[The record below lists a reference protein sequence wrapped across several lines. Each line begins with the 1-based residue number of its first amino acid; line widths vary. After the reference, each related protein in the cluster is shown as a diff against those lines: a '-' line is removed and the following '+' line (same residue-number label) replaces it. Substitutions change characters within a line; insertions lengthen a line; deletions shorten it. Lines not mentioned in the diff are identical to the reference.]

1 MRGTLRPWS
10 AAALLAVVGAIAIGC
25 GGGGSKSSSSSSSAS
40 SGTPASGTGKG
51 GSINVAIVD
60 NPQMKDIA
68 SLTPSLFTAK
78 TGIKVN
84 YTVLDEGTLREV
96 TTRDVAAGGRQFDV
110 AMIGPYEAPQFGK
123 SGNLVDLTPQASADT
138 AYNLGDLIPAVR
150 SALSADGKLYAAPFY
165 GESSFLM
172 FRKDVLKKAGV
183 TMPAHPTWDQ
193 VAAIARKVNT
203 PQMAGICLRG
213 KPGWG
218 DLGASLTTVLN
229 TFGATWWSAKPD
241 GSVGTAQV
249 NQPAFKQALQFYVNL
264 IKDAGEK
271 DAANA
276 SFNECLSQYK
286 DGKVAMWYDATV
298 AAGLL
303 EAGDS
308 PVKGK
313 NGYVSAP
320 VEKTPA
326 SGWLWSWALAIP
338 KTSSKEDLAWKYISF
353 ATGPQYLKEAGSK
366 VPGGWASIP
375 PGTRKSTYEIPQ
387 YKKAAAAFAGPTLT
401 SIAAAPINNPGTTK
415 RPGLPGVQY
424 VGIPE
429 FQDVGNQCT
438 QQFAAVIAGRAAI
451 DAALKNCQDIASQA
465 GQ

>member
-1 MRGTLRPWS
+1 MRGILRFGP
-10 AAALLAVVGAIAIGC
+10 AAALLAVVGAVATGC
-25 GGGGSKSSSSSSSAS
+25 GGDDSDDSSSG
-40 SGTPASGTGKG
+40 GTPASKG

-68 SLTPSLFTAK
+68 KLTPSLFTAK
-78 TGIKVN
+78 SGIKVN

-96 TTRDVAAGGRQFDV
+96 TTRDVAAGGQQFDV
-110 AMIGPYEAPQFGK
+110 AMIGPFEAPQFGQ
-123 SGNLVDLTPQASADT
+123 SGSLVDLTPLAS
-138 AYNLGDLIPAVR
+138 GDASYDLDDVIPAVR
-150 SALSADGKLYAAPFY
+150 NALSADGKLYAAPFY

-172 FRKDVLKKAGV
+172 YRKDILKDAGV
-183 TMPAHPTWDQ
+183 TMPDKPTWAQ
-193 VAAIARKVNT
+193 VADIARKVNK
-203 PQMAGICLRG
+203 PDMAGICLRG

-218 DLGASLTTVLN
+218 DLGASFTTVLN
-229 TFGATWWSAKPD
+229 TFGGTWWSATPD
-241 GSVGTAQV
+241 GAVDKAQV
-249 NQPAFKQALQFYVNL
+249 DQPAFKQALDFYVNL

-286 DGKVAMWYDATV
+286 DGQVAMWYDATV

-303 EAGDS
+303 EADDS

-313 NGYVSAP
+313 NGFVPAP
-320 VEKTPA
+320 VDKTAA

-338 KTSSKEDLAWKYISF
+338 KTTSKQDLAWKYVSF

-366 VPGGWASIP
+366 IPGGWASLP
-375 PGTRKSTYEIPQ
+375 PGTRKSLYEIPQ
-387 YKKAAAAFAGPTLT
+387 YKKAAAAFAQPTLDAI
-401 SIAAAPINNPGTTK
+401 SAAPIDNPGTTK

-438 QQFAAVIAGRAAI
+438 QQFSAVIAGRSAV
-451 DAALKNCQDIASQA
+451 DAALGNCQQVASQV